1 MKVKYHQ
8 TFSRLIVWFV
18 AEIVLSYVGLDNLAD
33 YSEYL
38 SEYLKEQRIASIAVG
53 YCQI

>member
-1 MKVKYHQ
+1 MKINYRQLLVKLL
-8 TFSRLIVWFV
+8 TWFV
-18 AEIVLSYVGLDNLAD
+18 AEIVLNYVGLDNLAD

-38 SEYLKEQRIASIAVG
+38 KEQSTVAVAVG